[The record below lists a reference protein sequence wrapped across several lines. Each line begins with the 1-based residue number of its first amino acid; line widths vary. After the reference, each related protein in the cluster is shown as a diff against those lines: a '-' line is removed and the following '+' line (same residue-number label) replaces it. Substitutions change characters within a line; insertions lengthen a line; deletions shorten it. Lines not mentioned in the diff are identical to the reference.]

1 MFIEKVALS
10 VIGGLVV
17 LANNFVREGLLVRL
31 NNSKSTQMIEMLDK
45 IQYVTEEGK
54 NNYRNALIF
63 KQATGRYAPIHT
75 INLIFNCYDPCL
87 AARIYSKAPPYIR
100 FDLLEQNRSPAIT
113 ARKISTFFSWI
124 LFATGACLLV
134 LSLGIL
140 RIIGDANISVQ
151 SDAGLLYVTTIT
163 FFLFS
168 FIAIIQI
175 NYAGKNLIFLKD
187 VDRFYKGE

>member
-1 MFIEKVALS
+1 MFIEKAALS

-31 NNSKSTQMIEMLDK
+31 NYRKSTQMIEMLDK
-45 IQYVTEEGK
+45 IQYMTEEGK

-87 AARIYSKAPPYIR
+87 AARIYSKAPSYIR

-113 ARKISTFFSWI
+113 ARKISTVFSWI

-151 SDAGLLYVTTIT
+151 SNVGFLYVTTIT
-163 FFLFS
+163 FFVFS

-187 VDRFYKGE
+187 VDRFYQGK